1 MRHIYLLSFLVILFC
16 SGCSHQDEPSPIAV
30 VLNAGVEGGRIP
42 GVIAVAA
49 SSDRVLF
56 QGAAGVQ
63 DISGGTAMSV
73 DTIVRIASQTK
84 AITSVAVM
92 QLVENGKLNLDA
104 PASEYL
110 PRLADVEVLEGFDDD
125 GKPVRRP
132 PTSQV
137 TVRQLLTHTSG
148 YVYEIWN
155 SDAVHNVELG
165 LVASISAGGDG
176 FTYAPLASDPGT
188 RWEYG
193 ISTDVL
199 GIIIEEVSGKSLDE
213 YFRQQI
219 FEPLKMSDTFFDVP
233 EDKANRVATAHVRA
247 SDGELTPLPLSLHSG
262 GFRSGG
268 GGLYSTASD
277 YMRFLRSLLN
287 GGEFE
292 GVRILNS
299 ESVDLMAQNQI
310 GELDVPD
317 TIQTANPALSN
328 DVDFKS
334 MRAKKFGLGFLI
346 NTDDGTG
353 GRSVGS
359 LSWAGLYNSYY
370 WIDRENDV
378 CGVLITQ
385 ILPFYDADVV
395 TLMNKFESAV
405 YAELK
410 GR

>member
-1 MRHIYLLSFLVILFC
+1 
-16 SGCSHQDEPSPIAV
+16 
-30 VLNAGVEGGRIP
+30 
-42 GVIAVAA
+42 
-49 SSDRVLF
+49 
-56 QGAAGVQ
+56 
-63 DISGGTAMSV
+63 
-73 DTIVRIASQTK
+73 
-84 AITSVAVM
+84 
-92 QLVENGKLNLDA
+92 
-104 PASEYL
+104 
-110 PRLADVEVLEGFDDD
+110 
-125 GKPVRRP
+125 
-132 PTSQV
+132 
-137 TVRQLLTHTSG
+137 
-148 YVYEIWN
+148 
-155 SDAVHNVELG
+155 
-165 LVASISAGGDG
+165 
-176 FTYAPLASDPGT
+176 
-188 RWEYG
+188 
-193 ISTDVL
+193 
-199 GIIIEEVSGKSLDE
+199 
-213 YFRQQI
+213 
-219 FEPLKMSDTFFDVP
+219 
-233 EDKANRVATAHVRA
+233 
-247 SDGELTPLPLSLHSG
+247 
-262 GFRSGG
+262 
-268 GGLYSTASD
+268 
-277 YMRFLRSLLN
+277 MRFLRSLLN

-317 TIQTANPALSN
+317 AIQTANPALSN